1 MEENK
6 SKRNLLTLDQKSMTQ
21 NTNNPFRPTTPNIST
36 IHFNKQ
42 ANSSAQGNKCFTNNR
57 I

>member
-6 SKRNLLTLDQKSMTQ
+6 SKRNLLSLDQKSMTQ
-21 NTNNPFRPTTPNIST
+21 NNNNPFRPTTPNIST

-42 ANSSAQGNKCFTNNR
+42 ANSSAQGKNVY
-57 I
+57 